1 MSTYANPTTG
11 TARGTS
17 NGLAIGGLVC
27 GVVGLFIANII
38 LGPLAIIFGAVAWSR
53 ANHGGSSKGM
63 SVASV
68 ILGVVDIVVFGVLLA
83 VVSHHGGYWHA
94 G

>member
-1 MSTYANPTTG
+1 
-11 TARGTS
+11 
-17 NGLAIGGLVC
+17 LAVGGLVC
-27 GVVGLFIANII
+27 GIVGLFIANII
-38 LGPLAIIFGAVAWSR
+38 LSPLAIIFGAVAWSR
-53 ANHGGSSKGM
+53 ASHGGSSKGM

-83 VVSHHGGYWHA
+83 VVSHHGGYWHV